1 MLDEKALGVFFESE
15 LYKEMRASMGLYR
28 EKRFSVRDKMPGSGE
43 TVLVQ
48 GVIDCFFAAAN
59 GSFTITGSGYG
70 HNVGMS
76 QWGAYAMANLG
87 CTYREILQFYYTGVT
102 IA

>member
-1 MLDEKALGVFFESE
+1 MRVIDGSGSTASIAGSAYVITSSGTTALG
-15 LYKEMRASMGLYR
+15 
-28 EKRFSVRDKMPGSGE
+28 
-43 TVLVQ
+43 Q
-48 GVIDCFFAAAN
+48 GAAATGGAGG

-87 CTYREILQFYYTGVT
+87 RSYREILQFYYTGVT